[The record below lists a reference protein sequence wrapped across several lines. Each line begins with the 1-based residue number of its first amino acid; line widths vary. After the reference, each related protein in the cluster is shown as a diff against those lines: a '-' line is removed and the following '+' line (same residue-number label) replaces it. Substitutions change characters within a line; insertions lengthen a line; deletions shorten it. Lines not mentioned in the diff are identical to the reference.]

1 MTSELDAAIAAA
13 LDETGVP
20 RAKETESDT
29 TGHTSAVEESGSR
42 RAGEPQRP
50 AQRSEVPALSKAE
63 RRKIKETEDKVGRLE
78 RRLRKVETE
87 RDELKAAAK
96 KAKAA
101 PKVAKP
107 SVPERAPVLLTFRH
121 ETSED
126 LFVRLQGDIVLISLV
141 GSFAVTSA
149 PLSDIPNHEVG
160 VYQAAEVAL
169 KSMDEADWILSRI
182 EDCARHWRILHKAPL
197 VRDYVSDNR
206 LAKLVENT
214 HGIKP
219 LHEAYLSAQEGLK
232 GVGPKSVQ
240 TLKTAYERYS
250 KDIANLAKEY
260 KRSEK
265 AARKLPKSSGPKRK
279 GVKYI

>member
-1 MTSELDAAIAAA
+1 M
-13 LDETGVP
+13 
-20 RAKETESDT
+20 
-29 TGHTSAVEESGSR
+29 
-42 RAGEPQRP
+42 
-50 AQRSEVPALSKAE
+50 
-63 RRKIKETEDKVGRLE
+63 
-78 RRLRKVETE
+78 
-87 RDELKAAAK
+87 
-96 KAKAA
+96 
-101 PKVAKP
+101 
-107 SVPERAPVLLTFRH
+107 LTFRH
-121 ETSED
+121 ETNED
-126 LFVRLQGDIVLISLV
+126 LYVRLQGDIVLISLV

-160 VYQAAEVAL
+160 VYPAAEVAL
-169 KSMDEADWILSRI
+169 KGMDEAEWIFSRI

-240 TLKTAYERYS
+240 ALKDAYDHYS
-250 KDIANLAKEY
+250 KDITNLAKEAG
-260 KRSEK
+260 RNAK
-265 AARKLPKSSGPKRK
+265 AARKLPKSNGPKRK